1 MRATTRQRIH
11 VYGILGRRMDWLVDE
26 ITPGGVKL
34 SAQANFPTWWGGP
47 SRINQLQWHDCAYG
61 EQVVYRMR
69 ASSVLP
75 IPRTVTVT
83 VRPGPPGGV
92 DLEFELPFGWTTQ
105 VEDLPA
111 ADASE

>member
-1 MRATTRQRIH
+1 MRVTTRQRIH
-11 VYGILGRRMDWLVDE
+11 VHGILGWRMDWLVDE

-34 SAQANFPTWWGGP
+34 SVQASFPTWWGGP
-47 SRINQLQWHDCAYG
+47 SGMNRLQGHDCAYG

-75 IPRTVTVT
+75 IPRTVGVT
-83 VRPGPPGGV
+83 VRPEPQGGV
-92 DLEFELPFGWTTQ
+92 DLEFELPLGWTTQ

-111 ADASE
+111 DNPY